1 MYLIMLKKIKF
12 KNINNIKI
20 GYVITDRCLY
30 SEKFIKENFKN
41 FCKILKKIL
50 MLKKLFGQKS

>member
-41 FCKILKKIL
+41 FCKILKKNI
-50 MLKKLFGQKS
+50 